1 VIDDGIAEQWPP
13 EVLEALA
20 RFKLGDL
27 IAEPPVQFAR
37 NPDYPLWVPIGEELA
52 PGGPELV
59 QLGGHQR
66 PEMGIITTQ
75 TCDLNEQRRYPAQ
88 PFFQVSPCYKLTGE
102 HEALAALIERG
113 FIYRLSAAE
122 LGDGIWVADLRLEV
136 ALEKSLLVDREPIA
150 AFASEAEEIEFAE
163 TLGRRRDR
171 AALGNVVSQI
181 LDRQMRKQI
190 NNNSNKAKRV
200 FDSVHSLGL
209 AIVEGPRLNPV
220 TVQMHVITR
229 PPAAAA
235 DEVEE
240 RADELRDWFERWWDK
255 ARAIGE
261 KSEPRLRVLAN
272 DYHDVRAMDLRV
284 HENLIAFERRP

>member
-37 NPDYPLWVPIGEELA
+37 NPDYPLWTPIGEEVA

-59 QLGGHQR
+59 QLGAHQR

-75 TCDLNEQRRYPAQ
+75 TCDLNEQRPYPAQ
-88 PFFQVSPCYKLTGE
+88 PFFQVSPCYKLAGE
-102 HEALAALIERG
+102 QEALAALIERG

-122 LGDGIWVADLRLEV
+122 LGEGTWVADLRLEV
-136 ALEKSLLVDREPIA
+136 ALEKSLLVGRKPIT

-163 TLGRRRDR
+163 KLGRRRDR

-181 LDRQMRKQI
+181 LDRQMRNQI

-209 AIVEGPRLNPV
+209 AIVEGARLNPV

-229 PPAAAA
+229 QPAAAA
-235 DEVEE
+235 EEVEE
-240 RADELRDWFERWWDK
+240 RANELRDWFERWWDK
-255 ARAIGE
+255 ARAAGE

-272 DYHDVRAMDLRV
+272 AYHDAKAMDLRV